1 MNASGKAAVKLAF
14 HDADTNTDA
23 DTDILAEIL
32 ARMSVSVS
40 AWWNASFTEQHFDV
54 ACITGPQPNHGP
66 LQFYPSR
73 LQSLADPGGGANL
86 AMAPYD
92 GYKAGGCSPSQ
103 TRQRKN
109 RRKIDACKDHDS
121 E

>member
-73 LQSLADPGGGANL
+73 LQSLADPGGGLIWPWPHMTVIRRGAVPL
-86 AMAPYD
+86 ARPD
-92 GYKAGGCSPSQ
+92 SV
-103 TRQRKN
+103 
-109 RRKIDACKDHDS
+109 KIDGK
-121 E
+121 